1 MCLVHNLNQS
11 TVQFA
16 ASYGDQQCSLQLLMV
31 NRHLT
36 ACCAGSSQTAEGEQ
50 RAEQS
55 TVQFAA
61 SYGE

>member
-31 NRHLT
+31 NRHIT
-36 ACCAGSSQTAEGEQ
+36 ACCSDSSQPAELEQ
-50 RAEQS
+50 RAEETAICS
-55 TVQFAA
+55 FLW
-61 SYGE
+61 